1 MSNSI
6 SASTSHRNG
15 VISVLVALPF
25 VSLTGL
31 FGKFLTLTPLL
42 IVQGRTIFAF
52 GTLLIALFVM
62 RKKIF
67 FRDYREWLWLM
78 LSGTILGVHWI
89 AFYEAIQVSTV
100 AIGLLS
106 FASYPLFTTLLE
118 PLFFKEVLRR
128 NNLFAAL
135 VVICGLG
142 MMATSSEDPSTIIS
156 GSVLKGLLWGLG
168 AGFGFAVLTMLNRVH
183 VRNHSPLL
191 LTCWQ
196 NGFAA
201 LVLLPWSLSE
211 SWIISGRDWGLLF
224 ILGVIC
230 TVGGHTLL
238 INGLRHVQAQVA
250 SLLIA
255 GLEPVLAIVF
265 ALFLLGETPSLQTML
280 GGLLIVG
287 TTFLATSKANLKIN
301 TVTEFIKKLS
311 EKNEKRS

>member
-1 MSNSI
+1 M
-6 SASTSHRNG
+6 SASASHRIG
-15 VISVLVALPF
+15 IISVLVALPF
-25 VSLTGL
+25 VCLSGL
-31 FGKFLTLTPLL
+31 FAKFLTITPIL

-52 GTLLIALFVM
+52 GTLLIVLLVM
-62 RKKIF
+62 GKKIF

-78 LSGTILGVHWI
+78 VGGSILGIHWV
-89 AFYEAIQVSTV
+89 AFFEAIQVSTV

-118 PLFFKEVLRR
+118 PFFFKEVLRR
-128 NNLFAAL
+128 KNVLAAL
-135 VVICGLG
+135 IVICGLAI
-142 MMATSSEDPSTIIS
+142 MATSSEEPNEILS
-156 GSVLKGLLWGLG
+156 GSVIKGLLWGLG
-168 AGFGFAVLTMLNRVH
+168 AGFGFAVLTLLNRGH

-196 NGFAA
+196 NGFAG

-211 SWIISGRDWGLLF
+211 SWIISGKELGLLF

-238 INGLRHVQAQVA
+238 INGLRHVKAQIA

-255 GLEPVLAIVF
+255 GLEPVGAIVF
-265 ALFLLGETPSLQTML
+265 ALFLLGEIPSLQTLL

-287 TTFLATSKANLKIN
+287 TTFLITNRAN
-301 TVTEFIKKLS
+301 
-311 EKNEKRS
+311 

>member
-1 MSNSI
+1 
-6 SASTSHRNG
+6 
-15 VISVLVALPF
+15 
-25 VSLTGL
+25 
-31 FGKFLTLTPLL
+31 
-42 IVQGRTIFAF
+42 
-52 GTLLIALFVM
+52 
-62 RKKIF
+62 
-67 FRDYREWLWLM
+67 
-78 LSGTILGVHWI
+78 
-89 AFYEAIQVSTV
+89 
-100 AIGLLS
+100 
-106 FASYPLFTTLLE
+106 
-118 PLFFKEVLRR
+118 
-128 NNLFAAL
+128 
-135 VVICGLG
+135 
-142 MMATSSEDPSTIIS
+142 
-156 GSVLKGLLWGLG
+156 
-168 AGFGFAVLTMLNRVH
+168 
-183 VRNHSPLL
+183 L

-238 INGLRHVQAQVA
+238 INGLRHIQAQVA

-255 GLEPVLAIVF
+255 GLEPVFAIVF

-311 EKNEKRS
+311 EKK

>member
-1 MSNSI
+1 M
-6 SASTSHRNG
+6 SASASHRIG
-15 VISVLVALPF
+15 IISILVALPF

-31 FGKFLTLTPLL
+31 FGKFLTIAPLL
-42 IVQGRTIFAF
+42 IVQGRSIFAF

-62 RKKIF
+62 RKKLF
-67 FRDYREWLWLM
+67 FQDYREWIWLM
-78 LSGTILGVHWI
+78 VSGSILGIHWI
-89 AFYEAIQVSTV
+89 AFFEAIQVSTV

-128 NNLFAAL
+128 KNVVAAL
-135 VVICGLG
+135 IVICGLAI
-142 MMATSSEDPSTIIS
+142 MATSSEEPNAIIS
-156 GSVLKGLLWGLG
+156 GSVIQGLLWGLL
-168 AGFGFAVLTMLNRVH
+168 AGFGFSVLTLLNRGY

-211 SWIISGRDWGLLF
+211 SWMISGKEWSLLF

-238 INGLRHVQAQVA
+238 INGLRHVKAQIA

-255 GLEPVLAIVF
+255 GLEPVGAIVF
-265 ALFLLGETPSLQTML
+265 ALFLLGEIPSLQTLL

-287 TTFLATSKANLKIN
+287 TTFLITNRAN
-301 TVTEFIKKLS
+301 
-311 EKNEKRS
+311 

>member
-1 MSNSI
+1 M
-6 SASTSHRNG
+6 SASASHRIG
-15 VISVLVALPF
+15 IISILVALPF

-31 FGKFLTLTPLL
+31 FGKFLTITPLL
-42 IVQGRTIFAF
+42 IVQGRSIFAF
-52 GTLLIALFVM
+52 GTLLIALVFM
-62 RKKIF
+62 RKKLF
-67 FRDYREWLWLM
+67 FKDYREWIWLM
-78 LSGTILGVHWI
+78 VSGSILGIHWI
-89 AFYEAIQVSTV
+89 AFFEAIQVSTV

-128 NNLFAAL
+128 QNVVAAL
-135 VVICGLG
+135 IVICGLAI
-142 MMATSSEDPSTIIS
+142 MATSSEEPNAILS
-156 GSVLKGLLWGLG
+156 GSVIQGLLWGLL
-168 AGFGFAVLTMLNRVH
+168 AGFGFSVLTLLNRGY

-211 SWIISGRDWGLLF
+211 SWMISGKEWSLLF
-224 ILGVIC
+224 MLGVIC

-238 INGLRHVQAQVA
+238 INGLRHVKAQIA

-255 GLEPVLAIVF
+255 GLEPVGAIVF
-265 ALFLLGETPSLQTML
+265 ALFLLGEIPSLQTLL

-287 TTFLATSKANLKIN
+287 TTFLITNRAN
-301 TVTEFIKKLS
+301 
-311 EKNEKRS
+311 

>member
-1 MSNSI
+1 M
-6 SASTSHRNG
+6 SASASHRNG

-31 FGKFLTLTPLL
+31 FGKFLTLSPLL

-62 RKKIF
+62 RKNIF
-67 FRDYREWLWLM
+67 FRDYREWLWL
-78 LSGTILGVHWI
+78 LISGTILGVHWI
-89 AFYEAIQVSTV
+89 AFFEAIQVSTV

-128 NNLFAAL
+128 KNIIAAL
-135 VVICGLG
+135 IVICGLV
-142 MMATSSEDPSTIIS
+142 MMATSSEEPNVIFS
-156 GSVLKGLLWGLG
+156 GSVIKGLFWGLG
-168 AGFGFAVLTMLNRVH
+168 AGLGFALLTLLNRVH

-224 ILGVIC
+224 ILGVVC
-230 TVGGHTLL
+230 TIGGHTLL

-255 GLEPVLAIVF
+255 GLEPVFAIVF
-265 ALFLLGETPSLQTML
+265 ALFLLGEIPSLQTLL

-287 TTFLATSKANLKIN
+287 TTFFVTSRAN
-301 TVTEFIKKLS
+301 
-311 EKNEKRS
+311 

>member
-1 MSNSI
+1 M
-6 SASTSHRNG
+6 SASASHRIG
-15 VISVLVALPF
+15 IISILVALPF

-31 FGKFLTLTPLL
+31 FGKFLTIAPLL
-42 IVQGRTIFAF
+42 IVQGRSIFAF

-62 RKKIF
+62 RKKLF
-67 FRDYREWLWLM
+67 FQDYREWIWLM
-78 LSGTILGVHWI
+78 VSGSILGIHWI
-89 AFYEAIQVSTV
+89 AFFEAIQVSTV

-128 NNLFAAL
+128 KNVVAAL
-135 VVICGLG
+135 IVICGLAI
-142 MMATSSEDPSTIIS
+142 MATSSEEPNAIIS
-156 GSVLKGLLWGLG
+156 GSVIQGLLWGLL
-168 AGFGFAVLTMLNRVH
+168 AGFGFSVLTLLNRGY

-211 SWIISGRDWGLLF
+211 SWMISGKDWGLLF

-238 INGLRHVQAQVA
+238 INGLRHVKAQIA

-255 GLEPVLAIVF
+255 GLEPVGAIVF
-265 ALFLLGETPSLQTML
+265 ALFLLGEIPSLQTLL

-287 TTFLATSKANLKIN
+287 TTFLITNRAN
-301 TVTEFIKKLS
+301 
-311 EKNEKRS
+311 

>member
-1 MSNSI
+1 M
-6 SASTSHRNG
+6 SASASHRNG
-15 VISVLVALPF
+15 VISILVALPF

-31 FGKFLTLTPLL
+31 FGKFLTLSPLL

-62 RKKIF
+62 RKNIF
-67 FRDYREWLWLM
+67 FQDYREWLWL
-78 LSGTILGVHWI
+78 LVSGTILGVHWI
-89 AFYEAIQVSTV
+89 AFFEAIQVSTV

-128 NNLFAAL
+128 KNVIAAL
-135 VVICGLG
+135 IVICGLV
-142 MMATSSEDPSTIIS
+142 MMATSSEDPNVIFS
-156 GSVLKGLLWGLG
+156 GSVIKGLFWGLG
-168 AGFGFAVLTMLNRVH
+168 AGLGFAVLTLLNRGH

-201 LVLLPWSLSE
+201 LVLFPWSLSE

-255 GLEPVLAIVF
+255 GLEPVFAIVF
-265 ALFLLGETPSLQTML
+265 ALFLLGEIPSLQTLL

-287 TTFLATSKANLKIN
+287 TTFFVTSRAN
-301 TVTEFIKKLS
+301 
-311 EKNEKRS
+311 

>member
-1 MSNSI
+1 M
-6 SASTSHRNG
+6 SASASHRIG
-15 VISVLVALPF
+15 IISILVALPF

-31 FGKFLTLTPLL
+31 FGKFLTITPLL
-42 IVQGRTIFAF
+42 IVQGRSIFAF
-52 GTLLIALFVM
+52 GTLLIALVFM
-62 RKKIF
+62 RKKLF
-67 FRDYREWLWLM
+67 FKDYREWIWLM
-78 LSGTILGVHWI
+78 VSGSILGIHWI
-89 AFYEAIQVSTV
+89 AFFEAIQVSTV

-128 NNLFAAL
+128 QNVVAAL
-135 VVICGLG
+135 IVICGLAI
-142 MMATSSEDPSTIIS
+142 MATSSEEPNAIIS
-156 GSVLKGLLWGLG
+156 GSVIQGLLWGLL
-168 AGFGFAVLTMLNRVH
+168 AGFGFSVLTLLNRGY

-211 SWIISGRDWGLLF
+211 SWMISGKEWSLLF
-224 ILGVIC
+224 MLGVIC

-238 INGLRHVQAQVA
+238 INGLRHVKAQIA

-255 GLEPVLAIVF
+255 GLEPVGAIVF
-265 ALFLLGETPSLQTML
+265 ALFLLGEIPSLQTLL

-287 TTFLATSKANLKIN
+287 TTFLITNRAN
-301 TVTEFIKKLS
+301 
-311 EKNEKRS
+311 

>member
-1 MSNSI
+1 M
-6 SASTSHRNG
+6 SASASHRIG
-15 VISVLVALPF
+15 IISILVALPF

-31 FGKFLTLTPLL
+31 FGKFLTIAPLL
-42 IVQGRTIFAF
+42 IVQGRSIFAF
-52 GTLLIALFVM
+52 GTLLIALLVM
-62 RKKIF
+62 RKKLF
-67 FRDYREWLWLM
+67 FQDYREWIWLM
-78 LSGTILGVHWI
+78 VSGSILGIHWI
-89 AFYEAIQVSTV
+89 AFFEAIQVSTV

-128 NNLFAAL
+128 QNVVAAL
-135 VVICGLG
+135 IVICGLAI
-142 MMATSSEDPSTIIS
+142 MATSSEEPNAIIS
-156 GSVLKGLLWGLG
+156 GSVIQGLLWGLL
-168 AGFGFAVLTMLNRVH
+168 AGFGFSVLTLLNRGY

-211 SWIISGRDWGLLF
+211 SWMISGKEWSLLF

-238 INGLRHVQAQVA
+238 INGLRHVKAQIA

-255 GLEPVLAIVF
+255 GLEPVGAIVF
-265 ALFLLGETPSLQTML
+265 ALFLLGEIPSLQTLL

-287 TTFLATSKANLKIN
+287 TTFLITNRAN
-301 TVTEFIKKLS
+301 
-311 EKNEKRS
+311 

>member
-1 MSNSI
+1 MPNFM
-6 SASTSHRNG
+6 SASASHRNG

-25 VSLTGL
+25 VSMTGL
-31 FGKFLTLTPLL
+31 FGKFLTLSPLL

-62 RKKIF
+62 RKNIF

-78 LSGTILGVHWI
+78 VSGTILGVHWI
-89 AFYEAIQVSTV
+89 AFFEAIQVSTV

-128 NNLFAAL
+128 KNVIAAL
-135 VVICGLG
+135 IVICGLV
-142 MMATSSEDPSTIIS
+142 MMATSSEDPNVIFS
-156 GSVLKGLLWGLG
+156 GSVIKGLFWGLG
-168 AGFGFAVLTMLNRVH
+168 AGLGFAVLTLLNRGH

-201 LVLLPWSLSE
+201 LVLFPWSLSE

-255 GLEPVLAIVF
+255 GLEPVFAIVF
-265 ALFLLGETPSLQTML
+265 ALFLLGEIPSLQTLL

-287 TTFLATSKANLKIN
+287 TTFLVTRRAN
-301 TVTEFIKKLS
+301 
-311 EKNEKRS
+311 

>member
-1 MSNSI
+1 M
-6 SASTSHRNG
+6 SASASHRIG
-15 VISVLVALPF
+15 IISILVALPF

-31 FGKFLTLTPLL
+31 FGKFLTIAPLL
-42 IVQGRTIFAF
+42 IVQGRSIFAF
-52 GTLLIALFVM
+52 GTLLIALLVM
-62 RKKIF
+62 RKKLF
-67 FRDYREWLWLM
+67 FQDYREWIWLM
-78 LSGTILGVHWI
+78 VSGSILGIHWI
-89 AFYEAIQVSTV
+89 AFFEAIQVSTV

-128 NNLFAAL
+128 KNVVAAL
-135 VVICGLG
+135 IVICGLAI
-142 MMATSSEDPSTIIS
+142 MATSSEEPNAIIS
-156 GSVLKGLLWGLG
+156 GSVIQGLLWGLL
-168 AGFGFAVLTMLNRVH
+168 AGFGFSVLTLLNRGY

-211 SWIISGRDWGLLF
+211 SWMISGKDWGLLF

-238 INGLRHVQAQVA
+238 INGLRHVKAQIA

-255 GLEPVLAIVF
+255 GLEPVGAIVF
-265 ALFLLGETPSLQTML
+265 ALFLLGEIPSLQTLL

-287 TTFLATSKANLKIN
+287 TTFLITNRAN
-301 TVTEFIKKLS
+301 
-311 EKNEKRS
+311 

>member
-1 MSNSI
+1 M
-6 SASTSHRNG
+6 SASASHRIG
-15 VISVLVALPF
+15 IISILVALPF

-31 FGKFLTLTPLL
+31 FGKFLTIAPLL
-42 IVQGRTIFAF
+42 IVQGRSIFAF
-52 GTLLIALFVM
+52 GTLLIALVFM
-62 RKKIF
+62 RKKLF
-67 FRDYREWLWLM
+67 FKDYREWIWLM
-78 LSGTILGVHWI
+78 VSGSILGIHWI
-89 AFYEAIQVSTV
+89 AFFEAIQVSTV

-128 NNLFAAL
+128 QNVVAAL
-135 VVICGLG
+135 IVICGLAI
-142 MMATSSEDPSTIIS
+142 MATSSEEPNAIIS
-156 GSVLKGLLWGLG
+156 GSVIQGLLWGLL
-168 AGFGFAVLTMLNRVH
+168 AGFGFSVLTLLNRGY

-201 LVLLPWSLSE
+201 LVLLPWSLTE
-211 SWIISGRDWGLLF
+211 SWMISGKDWGLLF

-238 INGLRHVQAQVA
+238 INGLRHVKAQIA

-255 GLEPVLAIVF
+255 GLEPVGAIVF
-265 ALFLLGETPSLQTML
+265 ALFLLGEIPSLQTLL

-287 TTFLATSKANLKIN
+287 TTFLITNRAN
-301 TVTEFIKKLS
+301 
-311 EKNEKRS
+311 

>member
-1 MSNSI
+1 M
-6 SASTSHRNG
+6 SASASHRIG
-15 VISVLVALPF
+15 IISILVALPF

-31 FGKFLTLTPLL
+31 FGKFLTIAPLL
-42 IVQGRTIFAF
+42 IVQGRSIFAF
-52 GTLLIALFVM
+52 GTLLIALVVM
-62 RKKIF
+62 RKKLF
-67 FRDYREWLWLM
+67 FQDYREWIWLM
-78 LSGTILGVHWI
+78 VSGSILGIHWI
-89 AFYEAIQVSTV
+89 AFFEAIQVSTV

-128 NNLFAAL
+128 QNVVAAL
-135 VVICGLG
+135 IVICGLAI
-142 MMATSSEDPSTIIS
+142 MATSSEEPNAIIS
-156 GSVLKGLLWGLG
+156 GSVIQGLLWGLL
-168 AGFGFAVLTMLNRVH
+168 AGFGFSVLTLLNRGY

-211 SWIISGRDWGLLF
+211 SWMISGKEWSLLF

-238 INGLRHVQAQVA
+238 INGLRHVKAQIA

-255 GLEPVLAIVF
+255 GLEPVGAIVF
-265 ALFLLGETPSLQTML
+265 ALFLLGEIPSLQTLL

-287 TTFLATSKANLKIN
+287 TTFLITNRAN
-301 TVTEFIKKLS
+301 
-311 EKNEKRS
+311 

>member
-1 MSNSI
+1 M
-6 SASTSHRNG
+6 SASASHRIG
-15 VISVLVALPF
+15 IISILVALPF

-31 FGKFLTLTPLL
+31 FGKFLTIAPLL
-42 IVQGRTIFAF
+42 IVQGRSIFAF

-62 RKKIF
+62 RKKLF
-67 FRDYREWLWLM
+67 FQDYREWIWLM
-78 LSGTILGVHWI
+78 VSGSILGIHWI
-89 AFYEAIQVSTV
+89 AFFEAIQVSTV

-128 NNLFAAL
+128 KNVVAAL
-135 VVICGLG
+135 IVICGLAI
-142 MMATSSEDPSTIIS
+142 MATSSEEPNAIIS
-156 GSVLKGLLWGLG
+156 GSVIQGLLWGLL
-168 AGFGFAVLTMLNRVH
+168 AGFGFSVLTLLNRGY

-211 SWIISGRDWGLLF
+211 SWMISGKEWSLLF

-238 INGLRHVQAQVA
+238 INGLRHVKAQIA

-255 GLEPVLAIVF
+255 GLEPVGAIVF
-265 ALFLLGETPSLQTML
+265 AIFLLGEIPSLQTLL

-287 TTFLATSKANLKIN
+287 TTFLITNRAN
-301 TVTEFIKKLS
+301 
-311 EKNEKRS
+311 

>member
-1 MSNSI
+1 M
-6 SASTSHRNG
+6 SASASHRIG
-15 VISVLVALPF
+15 IISILVALPF

-31 FGKFLTLTPLL
+31 FGKFLTIAPLL
-42 IVQGRTIFAF
+42 IVQGRSIFAF
-52 GTLLIALFVM
+52 VTLLIALLVM
-62 RKKIF
+62 RKKLF
-67 FRDYREWLWLM
+67 FQDYREWIWLM
-78 LSGTILGVHWI
+78 VSGSILGIHWI
-89 AFYEAIQVSTV
+89 AFFEAIQVSTV

-128 NNLFAAL
+128 KNVLAAL
-135 VVICGLG
+135 IVICGLAI
-142 MMATSSEDPSTIIS
+142 MATSSEEPNAIIS
-156 GSVLKGLLWGLG
+156 GSVIQGLLWGLL
-168 AGFGFAVLTMLNRVH
+168 AGFGFSVLTLLNRGY

-201 LVLLPWSLSE
+201 LVLLPWSLTE
-211 SWIISGRDWGLLF
+211 SWMISGKDWGLLF

-238 INGLRHVQAQVA
+238 INGLRHVKAQIA

-255 GLEPVLAIVF
+255 GLEPVGAIVF
-265 ALFLLGETPSLQTML
+265 ALFLLGEIPSLQTLL

-287 TTFLATSKANLKIN
+287 TTFLITNRAN
-301 TVTEFIKKLS
+301 
-311 EKNEKRS
+311 

>member
-1 MSNSI
+1 M
-6 SASTSHRNG
+6 SASASHRIG
-15 VISVLVALPF
+15 IISILVALPF

-31 FGKFLTLTPLL
+31 FGKFLTIAPLL
-42 IVQGRTIFAF
+42 IVQGRSIFAF
-52 GTLLIALFVM
+52 GTLLIALLVM
-62 RKKIF
+62 RKKLF
-67 FRDYREWLWLM
+67 FQDYREWIWLM
-78 LSGTILGVHWI
+78 VSGSILGIHWI
-89 AFYEAIQVSTV
+89 AFFEAIQVSTV

-128 NNLFAAL
+128 QNVVAAL
-135 VVICGLG
+135 IVICGLAI
-142 MMATSSEDPSTIIS
+142 MATSSEEPNAIIS
-156 GSVLKGLLWGLG
+156 GSVIQGLLWGLL
-168 AGFGFAVLTMLNRVH
+168 AGFGFSVLTLLNRGY

-211 SWIISGRDWGLLF
+211 SWMISGKEWGLLF

-238 INGLRHVQAQVA
+238 INGLRHVKAQIA

-255 GLEPVLAIVF
+255 GLEPVGAIVF
-265 ALFLLGETPSLQTML
+265 ALFLLGEIPSLQTLL

-287 TTFLATSKANLKIN
+287 TTFLITNRAN
-301 TVTEFIKKLS
+301 
-311 EKNEKRS
+311 

>member
-1 MSNSI
+1 M
-6 SASTSHRNG
+6 SASASHRIG
-15 VISVLVALPF
+15 IISILVALPF

-31 FGKFLTLTPLL
+31 FGKFLTIAPLL
-42 IVQGRTIFAF
+42 IVQGRSIFAF
-52 GTLLIALFVM
+52 GTLLIALVVM
-62 RKKIF
+62 REKLF
-67 FRDYREWLWLM
+67 FQDYREWIWLM
-78 LSGTILGVHWI
+78 VSGSILGIHWI
-89 AFYEAIQVSTV
+89 AFFEAIQVSTV

-128 NNLFAAL
+128 QNVVAAL
-135 VVICGLG
+135 IVICGLAI
-142 MMATSSEDPSTIIS
+142 MATSSEEPNAIIS
-156 GSVLKGLLWGLG
+156 GSVIQGLLWGLL
-168 AGFGFAVLTMLNRVH
+168 AGFGFSVLTLLNRGY

-211 SWIISGRDWGLLF
+211 SWMISGKEWSLLF

-238 INGLRHVQAQVA
+238 INGLRHVKAQIA

-255 GLEPVLAIVF
+255 GLEPVGAIVF
-265 ALFLLGETPSLQTML
+265 ALFLLGEIPSLQTLL

-287 TTFLATSKANLKIN
+287 TTFLITNRAN
-301 TVTEFIKKLS
+301 
-311 EKNEKRS
+311 

>member
-1 MSNSI
+1 M
-6 SASTSHRNG
+6 SASASHRIG
-15 VISVLVALPF
+15 IISILVALPF

-31 FGKFLTLTPLL
+31 FGKFLTIAPLL
-42 IVQGRTIFAF
+42 IVQGRSIFAF
-52 GTLLIALFVM
+52 GTLLIALVVM
-62 RKKIF
+62 RKKLF
-67 FRDYREWLWLM
+67 FQDYREWIWLM
-78 LSGTILGVHWI
+78 VSGSILGIHWI
-89 AFYEAIQVSTV
+89 AFFEAIQVSTV

-128 NNLFAAL
+128 KNVLAAL
-135 VVICGLG
+135 IVICGLAI
-142 MMATSSEDPSTIIS
+142 MATSSEEPNAIIS
-156 GSVLKGLLWGLG
+156 GSVIQGLLWGLL
-168 AGFGFAVLTMLNRVH
+168 AGFGFSVLTLLNRGY

-211 SWIISGRDWGLLF
+211 SWMISGKEWSLLF

-238 INGLRHVQAQVA
+238 INGLRHVKAQIA

-255 GLEPVLAIVF
+255 GLEPVGAIVF
-265 ALFLLGETPSLQTML
+265 ALFLLGEIPSLQTLL

-287 TTFLATSKANLKIN
+287 TTFLITNRAN
-301 TVTEFIKKLS
+301 
-311 EKNEKRS
+311 

>member
-1 MSNSI
+1 M
-6 SASTSHRNG
+6 SASASHRIG
-15 VISVLVALPF
+15 IISILVALPF

-31 FGKFLTLTPLL
+31 FGKFLTIAPLL
-42 IVQGRTIFAF
+42 IVQGRSIFAF
-52 GTLLIALFVM
+52 GTLLIALLVM
-62 RKKIF
+62 RKKLF
-67 FRDYREWLWLM
+67 FQDYREWIWLM
-78 LSGTILGVHWI
+78 VSGSILGIHWI
-89 AFYEAIQVSTV
+89 AFFEAIQVSTV

-128 NNLFAAL
+128 QNVVAAL
-135 VVICGLG
+135 IVICGLAI
-142 MMATSSEDPSTIIS
+142 MATSSEEPNAIIS
-156 GSVLKGLLWGLG
+156 GSVIQGLLWGLL
-168 AGFGFAVLTMLNRVH
+168 AGFGFSVLTLLNRGY

-211 SWIISGRDWGLLF
+211 SWMISVKEWSLLF

-238 INGLRHVQAQVA
+238 INGLRHVKAQIA

-255 GLEPVLAIVF
+255 GLEPVGAIVF
-265 ALFLLGETPSLQTML
+265 ALFLLGEIPSLQTLL

-287 TTFLATSKANLKIN
+287 TTFLITNRAN
-301 TVTEFIKKLS
+301 
-311 EKNEKRS
+311 

>member
-1 MSNSI
+1 M
-6 SASTSHRNG
+6 SASASHRIG
-15 VISVLVALPF
+15 IISILVALPF

-31 FGKFLTLTPLL
+31 FGKFLTIAPLL
-42 IVQGRTIFAF
+42 IVQGRSIFAF

-62 RKKIF
+62 RKKLF
-67 FRDYREWLWLM
+67 FQDFREWIWLM
-78 LSGTILGVHWI
+78 VSGSILGIHWI
-89 AFYEAIQVSTV
+89 AFFEAIQVSTV

-128 NNLFAAL
+128 KNVVAAL
-135 VVICGLG
+135 IVICGLAI
-142 MMATSSEDPSTIIS
+142 MATSSEEPNAIIS
-156 GSVLKGLLWGLG
+156 GSVIQGLLWGLL
-168 AGFGFAVLTMLNRVH
+168 AGFGFSVLTLLNRGY

-211 SWIISGRDWGLLF
+211 SWMISGKEWSLLF

-238 INGLRHVQAQVA
+238 INGLRHVKAQIA

-255 GLEPVLAIVF
+255 GLEPVGAILF
-265 ALFLLGETPSLQTML
+265 ALFLLGEIPSLQTLL

-287 TTFLATSKANLKIN
+287 TTLLITNRAN
-301 TVTEFIKKLS
+301 
-311 EKNEKRS
+311 

>member
-1 MSNSI
+1 MSV
-6 SASTSHRNG
+6 SASHRIG
-15 VISVLVALPF
+15 IISILVALPF

-31 FGKFLTLTPLL
+31 FGKFLTIAPLL
-42 IVQGRTIFAF
+42 IVQGRSIFAF
-52 GTLLIALFVM
+52 GTLLIALVVM
-62 RKKIF
+62 RKKLF
-67 FRDYREWLWLM
+67 FQDYREWIWLM
-78 LSGTILGVHWI
+78 VSGSILGIHWI
-89 AFYEAIQVSTV
+89 AFFEAIQVSTV

-128 NNLFAAL
+128 KNVLAAL
-135 VVICGLG
+135 IVICGLAI
-142 MMATSSEDPSTIIS
+142 MATSSEEPNAIIS
-156 GSVLKGLLWGLG
+156 GSVIQGLLWGLL
-168 AGFGFAVLTMLNRVH
+168 AGFGFSVLTLLNRGY

-201 LVLLPWSLSE
+201 LVLLPWSLTE
-211 SWIISGRDWGLLF
+211 SWMISGKDWGLLF

-238 INGLRHVQAQVA
+238 INGLRHVKAQIA

-255 GLEPVLAIVF
+255 GLEPVGAIVF
-265 ALFLLGETPSLQTML
+265 ALFLLGEIPSLQTLL

-287 TTFLATSKANLKIN
+287 TTFLITNRAN
-301 TVTEFIKKLS
+301 
-311 EKNEKRS
+311 

>member
-1 MSNSI
+1 M
-6 SASTSHRNG
+6 SASASHRIG
-15 VISVLVALPF
+15 IISILVALPF

-31 FGKFLTLTPLL
+31 FGKFLTIAPLL
-42 IVQGRTIFAF
+42 IVQGRSIFAF
-52 GTLLIALFVM
+52 GTLLIALLVM
-62 RKKIF
+62 RKKLF
-67 FRDYREWLWLM
+67 FQDYREWIWLM
-78 LSGTILGVHWI
+78 VSGSILGIHWI
-89 AFYEAIQVSTV
+89 AFFEAIQVSTV

-128 NNLFAAL
+128 KNVVAAL
-135 VVICGLG
+135 IVICGLAI
-142 MMATSSEDPSTIIS
+142 MATSSEEPNAIIS
-156 GSVLKGLLWGLG
+156 GSVIQGLLWGLL
-168 AGFGFAVLTMLNRVH
+168 AGFGFSVLTLLNRGY

-211 SWIISGRDWGLLF
+211 SWMISGKDWGLLF
-224 ILGVIC
+224 VLGVIC

-238 INGLRHVQAQVA
+238 INGLRHVKAQIA

-255 GLEPVLAIVF
+255 GLEPVGAIVF
-265 ALFLLGETPSLQTML
+265 ALFLLGEIPSLQTLL

-287 TTFLATSKANLKIN
+287 TTFLITNRAN
-301 TVTEFIKKLS
+301 
-311 EKNEKRS
+311 

>member
-1 MSNSI
+1 M
-6 SASTSHRNG
+6 SASASHRIG
-15 VISVLVALPF
+15 IISILVALPF
-25 VSLTGL
+25 VSLTSL
-31 FGKFLTLTPLL
+31 FGKFLTIAPLL
-42 IVQGRTIFAF
+42 IVQGRSIFAF
-52 GTLLIALFVM
+52 GTLLIALVFM
-62 RKKIF
+62 RKKLF
-67 FRDYREWLWLM
+67 FKDYREWIWLM
-78 LSGTILGVHWI
+78 VSGSILGIHWI
-89 AFYEAIQVSTV
+89 AFFEAIQVSTV

-128 NNLFAAL
+128 QNVVAAL
-135 VVICGLG
+135 IVICGLAI
-142 MMATSSEDPSTIIS
+142 MATSSEEPNAIIS
-156 GSVLKGLLWGLG
+156 GSVIQGLLWGLL
-168 AGFGFAVLTMLNRVH
+168 AGFGFSVLTLLNRGY

-211 SWIISGRDWGLLF
+211 SWMISGKEWSLLF

-238 INGLRHVQAQVA
+238 INGLRHVKAQIA

-255 GLEPVLAIVF
+255 GLEPVGAIVF
-265 ALFLLGETPSLQTML
+265 ALFLLGEIPSLQTLL

-287 TTFLATSKANLKIN
+287 TTFLITNRAN
-301 TVTEFIKKLS
+301 
-311 EKNEKRS
+311 

>member
-1 MSNSI
+1 MSNLI
-6 SASTSHRNG
+6 SASASHRHG
-15 VISVLVALPF
+15 VISILVAMPF

-31 FGKFLTLTPLL
+31 FGKFLTLSPLL

-52 GTLLIALFVM
+52 GTLLIVLFVM

-78 LSGTILGVHWI
+78 VSGTILGVHWI
-89 AFYEAIQVSTV
+89 AFFEAIQVSTV

-128 NNLFAAL
+128 KNVIAAL
-135 VVICGLG
+135 IVICGLV
-142 MMATSSEDPSTIIS
+142 MMATSTEDPNAIIS
-156 GSVLKGLLWGLG
+156 GSVIKGLLWGLG
-168 AGFGFAVLTMLNRVH
+168 AGFGFAVLTLLNRGH

-211 SWIISGRDWGLLF
+211 SWVISGRDWGLLF

-250 SLLIA
+250 SLLLA
-255 GLEPVLAIVF
+255 GLEPIFAIVF
-265 ALFLLGETPSLQTML
+265 ALFLLGEVPSLQTIL

-287 TTFLATSKANLKIN
+287 TTFLVTSRAT
-301 TVTEFIKKLS
+301 
-311 EKNEKRS
+311 